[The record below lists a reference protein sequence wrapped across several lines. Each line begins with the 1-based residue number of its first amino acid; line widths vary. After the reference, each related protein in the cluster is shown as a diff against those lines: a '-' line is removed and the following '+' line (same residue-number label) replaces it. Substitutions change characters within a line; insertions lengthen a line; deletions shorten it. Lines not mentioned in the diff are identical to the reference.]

1 MNSFFETPEVITVLL
16 ILLWITG
23 FAAGFGK
30 ILFWTALVGQC
41 QYRADRFLEFLNTR
55 KGLFFLLHPVGIADV
70 LVALFLVLLLQ
81 STENGSRVWIEF
93 TILSIVI
100 YTWHAIWY
108 FSSQTTAYL
117 PRWEFKTALLIF
129 GSIILSI
136 ITLSLPH
143 VVLDLPI
150 VVSIAL
156 FQVLI
161 PLYGWLILGL
171 FSPVIKAV
179 HRSRAHIAQ
188 KQITEYA
195 PAVIAIAG
203 SSGKSTTKAYL
214 EHILKG
220 SFSVLSTDGTG
231 PSDEDIIETVI
242 HRLTPEHQVLI
253 TELQAY
259 AIGDIS
265 QACAIASPIM
275 TIITDIDTSYDSHF
289 LPESLTEALQES
301 ITALPSNGLAILNRD
316 DPQSL
321 SLANKVSARTKFF
334 SAQDIGHVYATDI
347 VIRRDSVSY
356 MLHIGDAKRPVT
368 VPLFGKHVV
377 YSILAAAAA
386 ATHLGL
392 SIDTIADR
400 IQSERVES
408 GAFTVFYGLHHAI
421 ICDNTAAKYAAELR
435 AASDYIS
442 IYSDKE
448 KILLSAEGLF
458 HYASSETAPEKIL
471 AAKNTQAIITF
482 LRQHLSPDHVVL
494 LQGPIAPKI
503 QRVLLER

>member
-1 MNSFFETPEVITVLL
+1 MNSFFETPEVITVLF

-30 ILFWTALVGQC
+30 ILFWTALVGQY

-70 LVALFLVLLLQ
+70 LVALLLVLLLQ
-81 STENGSRVWIEF
+81 STEVGSSVWTEF
-93 TILSIVI
+93 TVLSIVI
-100 YTWHAIWY
+100 YTWHALWY

-143 VVLDLPI
+143 IILNLPI

-161 PLYGWLILGL
+161 PLYGWLILAL
-171 FSPVIKAV
+171 FSPVIKV
-179 HRSRAHIAQ
+179 VNRSRAHTAQQRIAD
-188 KQITEYA
+188 YA
-195 PAVIAIAG
+195 PAVIAITG

-214 EHILKG
+214 EHILNG
-220 SFSVLSTDGTG
+220 SFSVLSTDGIG

-242 HRLTPEHQVLI
+242 HRLTPEHQILI

-259 AIGDIS
+259 ALGDIS
-265 QACAIASPIM
+265 QACAIAPPIM
-275 TIITDIDTSYDSHF
+275 TIITDIDGSHDSHF
-289 LPESLTEALQES
+289 LPGSLAEALQEGV
-301 ITALPSNGLAILNRD
+301 TALPSKGLAILNRD
-316 DPQSL
+316 DAQSL
-321 SLANKVSARTKFF
+321 SFANTVSARTKFF
-334 SAQDIGHVYATDI
+334 SMQDIAHVYATDI
-347 VIRRDSVSY
+347 VIRRESVSY
-356 MLHIGDAKRPVT
+356 TLHIGDAKRSVT

-392 SIDTIADR
+392 SIDTIAER

-408 GAFTVFYGLHHAI
+408 GAFTVFYGLNHAV
-421 ICDNTAAKYAAELR
+421 ICDNTAAKHTAELN
-435 AASDYIS
+435 AAADYIS

-448 KILLSAEGLF
+448 KLLLSEEGLF
-458 HYASSETAPEKIL
+458 HYVSSDTAPEKIL
-471 AAKNTQAIITF
+471 ASKNTQAIITF
-482 LRQHLSPDHVVL
+482 LKQQLSPDHVVL
-494 LQGPIAPKI
+494 LQGPISPKV